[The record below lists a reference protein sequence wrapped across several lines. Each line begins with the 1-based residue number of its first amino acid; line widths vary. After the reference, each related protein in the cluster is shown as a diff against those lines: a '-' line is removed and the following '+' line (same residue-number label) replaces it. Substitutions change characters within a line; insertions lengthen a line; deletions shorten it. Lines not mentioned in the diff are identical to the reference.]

1 MSVDERRGQYW
12 LSSDLAR
19 MDVDVIHD
27 YLSREYWSKGI
38 PRGVVERS
46 MQNSL
51 CFGVFHGAEQVGFA
65 RVITDF
71 ATFAYI
77 ADVFV
82 LEQHRGR
89 GLAKWLMQFVMKHPR
104 LQGLR
109 RWALATRDAHGLY
122 EKMGFKLNPDRWMEI
137 VVPNVYKSE

>member
-1 MSVDERRGQYW
+1 MSVDEHRGQYW

-89 GLAKWLMQFVMKHPR
+89 GLAKWLMQFVMQHPR

-137 VVPNVYKSE
+137 VVPNIYKST